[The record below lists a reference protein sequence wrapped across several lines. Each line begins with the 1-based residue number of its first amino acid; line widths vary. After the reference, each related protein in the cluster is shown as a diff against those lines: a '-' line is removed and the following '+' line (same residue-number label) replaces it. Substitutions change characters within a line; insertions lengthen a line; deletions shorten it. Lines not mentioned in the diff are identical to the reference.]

1 VEDGG
6 YDTSGSSVEDG
17 TDRHSAKLGYLAIL
31 ALLALLFLPS
41 PPSLLLLVAIAA
53 FRFRSID
60 EHLLLALVVE
70 SNAFII

>member
-1 VEDGG
+1 VEDGR

-17 TDRHSAKLGYLAIL
+17 TDCHSAKLGYLPIL

-60 EHLLLALVVE
+60 EHLLLTLVAQG
-70 SNAFII
+70 NAFVI